1 MSAECYELTWPGK
14 ADARREIQKT
24 AAVGLM
30 PDRAGSVNF
39 DAAANVL
46 LEGDNLDALRLLQTS
61 YFGKIRLIYLDPP
74 YNTGSDSFVYPDN
87 FRERQA
93 DYARR
98 AGLTDERGAA
108 SGQDVWRKNSRENG
122 HFHSVWLSMMYPRLY
137 FARNLLRED
146 GLIFVSIDDNE
157 AANLRLLMDEIFGE
171 ENYRNTIIIRRGA
184 KNVQRQFETID
195 RLGSGYEYALMYSKR
210 PDIRFR
216 RQEKALGERKA
227 GTWNNHWRGT
237 DRPTMRYELFGITPE
252 RGQWRW
258 SKARSLAAIE
268 NYRRMLRDLDTDE
281 QRVTQEE
288 IDRWFLAQDG
298 EIALLRLSKHG
309 KPEHYIPPTDTTLLN
324 DVWFDIPPNSTSALT
339 ALFGFKPFDNPKP
352 LELIERCLAFTDES
366 DIILDFFA
374 GSGTTGQAVLEYN
387 RKQGGQRSFI
397 LAQMPEPCDER
408 SEAFQAGFRTIADI
422 TRERLRRVCL
432 NMNQEGAS
440 SGFKAFRLGS
450 SAFPAWDGGAR
461 ADALLRQLAAF
472 RQPVSRED
480 ADRVLYEALLKFGLP
495 LSACVEPFAAG
506 TPIFAVNQR
515 EAVIALDALDDAMI
529 ARIHALAPQRVIC
542 GDWCFASDSQKM
554 NACFAWQAAHMLVS
568 II

>member
-1 MSAECYELTWPGK
+1 MSAERYELTWPGK
-14 ADARREIQKT
+14 ADACREIQKT
-24 AAVGLM
+24 AAVGLI
-30 PDRAGSVNF
+30 PERAGSVNF
-39 DAAANVL
+39 DAAANIL

-61 YFGKIRLIYLDPP
+61 YFGKIRLIYIDPP

-108 SGQDVWRKNSRENG
+108 SGQDVWRKNNRENG

-210 PDIRFR
+210 PDIRFC

-268 NYRRMLRDLDTDE
+268 NYRRMLRDLNTDE

-298 EIALLRLSKHG
+298 EIALLRLSKRG

-324 DVWFDIPPNSTSALT
+324 DVWFDLPPNSTSALT

-352 LELIERCLAFTDES
+352 LELIERCLAFTDDN

-387 RKQGGQRSFI
+387 RKQGGRRSFI

-408 SEAFQAGFRTIADI
+408 SEAYQAGFRTIADI

-432 NMNQEGAS
+432 KMNQDGAS
-440 SGFKAFRLGS
+440 SGFKAFRLGA
-450 SAFPAWDGGAR
+450 SAFPAWDGGAH

-472 RQPVSRED
+472 RQPVARED
-480 ADRVLYEALLKFGLP
+480 AERLLYEILLKFGLP

-515 EAVIALDALDDAMI
+515 EAVIALDSLDDAMI

-554 NACFAWQAAHMLVS
+554 NACFEWQAAQILVS